1 MTSSMAKNGLSN
13 KDIALFLPQLH
24 ADRKMIVVQAWTLL
38 LWACSGASLGAA
50 ALPGAHELVYDPDT
64 AVFGEVRKPEEPSD
78 ASNGVDIIDA
88 LLANMTIRQKAAQMT
103 QMDIYS
109 MMDSDE
115 RDPRKA
121 LRRDV
126 VARYARA
133 GVGSILNSPFAGGPV
148 GGRTGWSASEWRSVI
163 QQIHQIYKEEGAAVP
178 MLYGVDTIHGATYVQ
193 GATLFGQPISAAA
206 SFNPELVYRM
216 GAVAAKDTLSAG
228 IPWIFSP
235 VLGVAVQPKWSRV
248 YETFGEDPLVS
259 SVMGAAL
266 IKGLQSSGKVAACMK
281 HFIGYSNV
289 REGLDRADNVIT
301 DWELVNYFAPSF
313 LAAVRAGVRTA
324 MESYVSVNG
333 VPVIASKKLLVD
345 LLRHDMNFTGLLVSD
360 YSEVDRMY
368 SEHHLVPSVADA
380 VRVTLQETSLD
391 MNMSPDLQAFGG
403 TIESLVAQGLVA
415 ENRLDESVR
424 RILETKR
431 DLGLLDTNYYDD
443 FALDSIDGEVD
454 VGSSA
459 DQGDALKLAQESVIL
474 LENRNGALPIDLDK
488 TTSVFITGPV
498 SDNKGFQCG
507 GWSVFWQGS
516 SDSTLFPNGATFKEA
531 VQAKTGRRTQ
541 VEHLEVVNIDGAI
554 NPQDF
559 QRGMQLA
566 TKSDYTLV
574 VLGEHNYAEKT
585 GDLLGSMALP
595 AGQLW
600 YLEELSKLNSTKVIV
615 VLISGRPRLLEGAHD
630 HADAVVLSMLPC
642 EQGGQALADVVFGDV
657 NPSARLPITYP
668 ARGTQLLPYFHR
680 VNTRCQPYD
689 ECPVQWQFGHGL
701 SYSKFEY
708 SAIRLNA
715 TQVHATSG
723 ALEVEVTVTNR
734 GTRPGKEVVLLFV
747 AQKFRRA
754 SVPETKLLKAFKKIG
769 PLEPGASQDVAF
781 VLTPEHWSYYEP
793 HVVGRGF
800 QRRAEPGEFIV
811 SLLPSSTD
819 SSTLQAPRSLDDSAE
834 RSSQT
839 TTRGTPGGIPA
850 EISPAGSASISV
862 TFTVVP

>member
-1 MTSSMAKNGLSN
+1 
-13 KDIALFLPQLH
+13 
-24 ADRKMIVVQAWTLL
+24 MIVALAWTLL
-38 LWACSGASLGAA
+38 AWACSGASEAYLAA
-50 ALPGAHELVYDPDT
+50 AAAPARHELVYEPDT
-64 AVFGEVRKPEEPSD
+64 AVFAELRGPVEPLGDSD
-78 ASNGVDIIDA
+78 GLDIDA

-109 MMDSDE
+109 MMNGDE
-115 RDPRKA
+115 RDPKKA
-121 LRRDV
+121 LRREV

-148 GGRTGWSASEWRSVI
+148 GGRTGWSASEWRTVI

-206 SFNPELVYRM
+206 SFNPELVHRM

-235 VLGVAVQPKWSRV
+235 VLGIAVQPKWSRV

-289 REGLDRADNVIT
+289 REGLDRADNAIT
-301 DWELVNYFAPSF
+301 DWELVNYYAPSF
-313 LAAVRAGVRTA
+313 LAAVQAGVRTA

-345 LLRHDMNFTGLLVSD
+345 LLRQDMNFTGLLVSD

-391 MNMSPDLQAFGG
+391 MNMSPDLQAFGD
-403 TIESLVAQGLVA
+403 TIESLVAHGLLS
-415 ENRLDESVR
+415 ETRLDESVR
-424 RILETKR
+424 RILKTKR
-431 DLGLLDTNYYDD
+431 DLGLLDSSYYDD
-443 FALDSIDGEVD
+443 FAQDGMDIDEG
-454 VGSSA
+454 VGISA
-459 DQGDALKLAQESVIL
+459 DQEDALKLAQESVIL
-474 LENRNGALPIDLDK
+474 LENRNAALPIDLEK
-488 TTSVFITGPV
+488 TTSVFVTGPV

-516 SDSTLFPNGATFKEA
+516 SDSALFPNGATFKEA
-531 VQAKTGRRTQ
+531 VQAKAAGRTQ
-541 VEHLEVVNIDGAI
+541 VEHLEVVSIDGTV

-566 TKSDYTLV
+566 AKSDYTIV
-574 VLGEHNYAEKT
+574 VLGERNYAEKT

-600 YLEELSKLNSTKVIV
+600 YLQELSRLNSTKVIV
-615 VLISGRPRLLEGAHD
+615 VLVSGRPRLLEGAHD
-630 HADAVVLSMLPC
+630 HADAVILSMLPC
-642 EQGGQALADVVFGDV
+642 EQGGQALADVIFGDV

-689 ECPVQWQFGHGL
+689 ECPVQWEFGHGL
-701 SYSKFEY
+701 SYSRFEY
-708 SAIRLNA
+708 SALRLNT

-723 ALEVEVTVTNR
+723 ALEVGVTVTNR
-734 GTRPGKEVVLLFV
+734 GTRPGKEAVLLFV

-754 SVPETKLLKAFKKIG
+754 SVPETRMLKAFKK
-769 PLEPGASQDVAF
+769 LETLAPDASQDVSF

-800 QRRAEPGEFIV
+800 QRRAEPGEFVI
-811 SLLPSSTD
+811 SLLPSSSTG
-819 SSTLQAPRSLDDSAE
+819 SSTPASNDAD

-839 TTRGTPGGIPA
+839 KSRGAPGGMPSLVSEA
-850 EISPAGSASISV
+850 VTAAAAPLSV
-862 TFTVVP
+862 SFYVV

>member
-1 MTSSMAKNGLSN
+1 MNVDLVL
-13 KDIALFLPQLH
+13 ALLG
-24 ADRKMIVVQAWTLL
+24 
-38 LWACSGASLGAA
+38 WACCGAIGRALPAA
-50 ALPGAHELVYDPDT
+50 ATPAAHELVYDPDT
-64 AVFGEVRKPEEPSD
+64 AVFAALQGAVESSD
-78 ASNGVDIIDA
+78 ASDDVDIDA
-88 LLANMTIRQKAAQMT
+88 LLANMTVRQKAAQMT

-109 MMDSDE
+109 MVDGDE
-115 RDPRKA
+115 RDPKKA
-121 LRRDV
+121 LKREV

-148 GGRTGWSASEWRSVI
+148 GGRTGWSAMDWREVI
-163 QQIHQIYKEEGAAVP
+163 RQIHEIYKEEGAAVP
-178 MLYGVDTIHGATYVQ
+178 MLYGLDTIHGATYVQ

-206 SFNPELVYRM
+206 SFSPELVYKM

-235 VLGVAVQPKWSRV
+235 VLGIAVQPKWSRV

-259 SVMGAAL
+259 SIMGAAL

-281 HFIGYSNV
+281 HFIGYSDV

-368 SEHHLVPSVADA
+368 SEHHLVPSVAEA

-391 MNMSPDLQAFGG
+391 MNMSPDLQAFGD
-403 TIESLVAQGLVA
+403 TIESLVGKGLIS

-431 DLGLLDTNYYDD
+431 GLGLLDSGYYDG
-443 FALDSIDGEVD
+443 FERESMVNSDS
-454 VGSSA
+454 VGNAA

-474 LENRNGALPIDLDK
+474 LENHNSALPINLK
-488 TTSVFITGPV
+488 KVMNVFVTGPV

-516 SDSTLFPNGATFKEA
+516 SDSTLFPNGVTFKEA
-531 VQAKTGRRTQ
+531 VQAKVASSGGQ
-541 VEHLEVVNIDGAI
+541 VKVDHLEVVDIDG
-554 NPQDF
+554 NVNSQDF
-559 QRGMQLA
+559 QQGLQLA
-566 TKSDYTLV
+566 AKSEYTLV
-574 VLGEHNYAEKT
+574 VVGEPNYAEKT

-600 YLEELSKLNSTKVIV
+600 YLEELTKLNSTKVIV
-615 VLISGRPRLLEGAHD
+615 VVVSGRPRLLEGAHN
-630 HADAVVLSMLPC
+630 HADAVILSMLPC

-680 VNTRCQPYD
+680 VNTRCQPYE
-689 ECPVQWQFGHGL
+689 ECPVQWEFGHGL
-701 SYSKFEY
+701 SYTKFEY
-708 SAIRLNA
+708 SALRLNS
-715 TQVHATSG
+715 TQVHATTG
-723 ALEVEVTVTNR
+723 ALEVAVTVTNR
-734 GTRPGKEVVLLFV
+734 GTRPGKDVLLLFV
-747 AQKFRRA
+747 SQKFRRA
-754 SVPETKLLKAFKKIG
+754 SVPETKLLKAFKK
-769 PLEPGASQDVAF
+769 LDELMPGASQDVEF
-781 VLTPEHWSYYEP
+781 VLMPGDWSYYEP

-800 QRRAEPGEFIV
+800 QRRAEPGEFVV
-811 SLLPSSTD
+811 SLLPSPTD
-819 SSTLQAPRSLDDSAE
+819 SSTMAAPGSRNDSAE
-834 RSSQT
+834 RYIQMKSRGNPGSTVPSSLERSRAAT
-839 TTRGTPGGIPA
+839 ESAPGM
-850 EISPAGSASISV
+850 SV
-862 TFTVVP
+862 SFFVVP

>member
-1 MTSSMAKNGLSN
+1 
-13 KDIALFLPQLH
+13 
-24 ADRKMIVVQAWTLL
+24 MIVVLAWTLL
-38 LWACSGASLGAA
+38 GWACGGASEVYPTDVAA
-50 ALPGAHELVYDPDT
+50 PARHELVYDPDT
-64 AVFGEVRKPEEPSD
+64 AVFADLKVPVEPSD
-78 ASNGVDIIDA
+78 ASDGVDIDA
-88 LLANMTIRQKAAQMT
+88 LLANMTIRQKASQMT

-109 MMDSDE
+109 MMDGDE
-115 RDPRKA
+115 RDPKKA
-121 LRRDV
+121 LRREV

-148 GGRTGWSASEWRSVI
+148 GGRTGWSASEWRTVI

-235 VLGVAVQPKWSRV
+235 VLGIAVQPKWSRV

-266 IKGLQSSGKVAACMK
+266 IKGLQSSGKVVACMK

-301 DWELVNYFAPSF
+301 DWDLVNYYAPSF

-345 LLRHDMNFTGLLVSD
+345 LLRHDMNFSGLLVSD

-391 MNMSPDLQAFGG
+391 MNMSPDLQDFGD
-403 TIESLVAQGLVA
+403 TIESLVANGLIT
-415 ENRLDESVR
+415 ESRLDESVR

-431 DLGLLDTNYYDD
+431 DLGLLDSGYYDE
-443 FALDSIDGEVD
+443 FGHDGMDADED
-454 VGSSA
+454 VGSLA
-459 DQGDALKLAQESVIL
+459 DQEDALKMAQESVIL
-474 LENRNGALPIDLDK
+474 LENRNGTLPIDLKK
-488 TTSVFITGPV
+488 TTSVFVTGPV

-516 SDSTLFPNGATFKEA
+516 IDSTLFPNGATFKEA
-531 VQAKTGRRTQ
+531 VQSKAAGHAQ
-541 VEHLEVVNIDGAI
+541 VDHLEVVDIDGKV

-559 QRGMQLA
+559 QRGIQLA
-566 TKSDYTLV
+566 AKSDYTLV
-574 VLGEHNYAEKT
+574 VLGERNYAEKT

-600 YLEELSKLNSTKVIV
+600 YLEELSRLNSTKVII
-615 VLISGRPRLLEGAHD
+615 VLVSGRPRLLEGAHD
-630 HADAVVLSMLPC
+630 HADAVILSMLPC
-642 EQGGQALADVVFGDV
+642 EQGGQALADVIFGDV

-668 ARGTQLLPYFHR
+668 SRGTQLLPYFHR

-689 ECPVQWQFGHGL
+689 ECPVQWEFGHGL

-708 SAIRLNA
+708 SALWLNT

-723 ALEVEVTVTNR
+723 ALEVGVTVTNR

-754 SVPETKLLKAFKKIG
+754 SVPETKLLKAFKK
-769 PLEPGASQDVAF
+769 LETLAPGASQDVTF

-793 HVVGRGF
+793 HIIGSGF
-800 QRRAEPGEFIV
+800 QRRAEPGEFVV

-819 SSTLQAPRSLDDSAE
+819 SSTPPAPRALDDAE

-839 TTRGTPGGIPA
+839 KTRGAPGGMA
-850 EISPAGSASISV
+850 SEVASAAMAAPSV
-862 TFTVVP
+862 SFYVVP

>member
-1 MTSSMAKNGLSN
+1 
-13 KDIALFLPQLH
+13 
-24 ADRKMIVVQAWTLL
+24 MIVAGVWALL
-38 LWACSGASLGAA
+38 CWACSGRSGASLVVAA
-50 ALPGAHELVYDPDT
+50 ASASHERVYDAFTT
-64 AVFGEVRKPEEPSD
+64 AFGDLKSLVEPSD
-78 ASNGVDIIDA
+78 VSNDVDIDA
-88 LLANMTIRQKAAQMT
+88 LLANMTVRQKAAQMT
-103 QMDIYS
+103 QMDIYT
-109 MMDSDE
+109 MMDGDE
-115 RDPRKA
+115 RDPKKA
-121 LRRDV
+121 LRREV

-148 GGRTGWSASEWRSVI
+148 GGRTGWSANEWREVI
-163 QQIHQIYKEEGAAVP
+163 GQIHQIYKEEGAAVP

-206 SFNPELVYRM
+206 SFNPDLVHRM

-235 VLGVAVQPKWSRV
+235 VLGIAVQPKWSRV
-248 YETFGEDPLVS
+248 YETFGEDPMVS

-266 IKGLQSSGKVAACMK
+266 IKGLQSSGKAAACMK

-301 DWELVNYFAPSF
+301 DWELVNYYAPSF

-333 VPVIASKKLLVD
+333 IPVIASKKLLVD
-345 LLRHDMNFTGLLVSD
+345 LLRHDMNFSGLLVSD

-391 MNMSPDLQAFGG
+391 MNMSPDLKSFGD
-403 TIESLVAQGLVA
+403 TIEALVRDGLVP

-431 DLGLLDTNYYDD
+431 DLGLLAPNYYEE
-443 FALDSIDGEVD
+443 FAKHEKDVVAG

-459 DQGDALKLAQESVIL
+459 DQEDALRLAHESVIL
-474 LENRNGALPIDLDK
+474 LENRNRALPLNLK
-488 TTSVFITGPV
+488 KVTSVFVTGPV
-498 SDNKGFQCG
+498 SDNKGFLCG

-516 SDSTLFPNGATFKEA
+516 SDSSLFPNGVTFKEA
-531 VQAKTGRRTQ
+531 VQAKVAASGGQ
-541 VEHLEVVNIDGAI
+541 AHVEHLQVVDIDGNV

-559 QRGMQLA
+559 QRGLQLA
-566 TKSDYTLV
+566 AKSEYTLV
-574 VLGEHNYAEKT
+574 VLGEPNYAEKT

-600 YLEELSKLNSTKVIV
+600 YLEELTKLNSTKVIV
-615 VLISGRPRLLEGAHD
+615 VLVSGRPRLLDGAHD
-630 HADAVVLSMLPC
+630 HADAVLLSMLPC
-642 EQGGQALADVVFGDV
+642 EQGGQALADVIFGDV

-668 ARGTQLLPYFHR
+668 ARATQLMPYFHR

-689 ECPVQWQFGHGL
+689 DCPVQWQFGHGL
-701 SYSKFEY
+701 SYTRFVY

-723 ALEVEVTVTNR
+723 ALEISVTVTNR
-734 GTRPGKEVVLLFV
+734 GSRPGKEVVLLFV
-747 AQKFRRA
+747 SQRFRRA
-754 SVPETKLLKAFKKIG
+754 SVPESKLLKAFKKLDELR
-769 PLEPGASQDVAF
+769 PNASREVKF
-781 VLTPEHWSYYEP
+781 VLTPEDWSYYKP
-793 HVVGRGF
+793 HVVGQGF
-800 QRRAEPGEFIV
+800 QRHAEPGEFVV

-819 SSTLQAPRSLDDSAE
+819 SSTMETPRSLDGGGE
-834 RSSQT
+834 RRSQT
-839 TTRGTPGGIPA
+839 KNRGGSGSMAPP
-850 EISPAGSASISV
+850 SGSAAATPPPSV
-862 TFTVVP
+862 SFFVVP